1 MKHIFSALLIVAA
14 LVLALPACT
23 NNDNYTIETS
33 SDCIVT
39 AATLGKLIRVQ
50 PIKTKDGRD
59 STYNEYVTGAYYP
72 LYIDQL
78 NNIIYN
84 GDSLPTNIDL
94 SRITFEQMNAIG
106 TLSINRLDG
115 EGDTIFSGKDTTDL
129 RQPRLITVTAS
140 DGSTKR
146 VYKLQLNMHQEEADS
161 FRWTRICTQHPAL
174 TNIERARSIAANGR
188 LYAFGT
194 ENNTPYLFTATA
206 EQPEQ
211 WERIE
216 ISIAGESSAAAFNAA
231 SVQWLNSTFYA
242 LNNNTVVCSTDG
254 INWEKTDSDLAPE
267 ALVGAG
273 SNHLVAIANGEFY
286 SSPNGKQ
293 WTLEA
298 RDTDGP
304 LPNAEYASNCIPS
317 LTDPT
322 FEDILLIG
330 QADGVATVWKHNIDL
345 TGGESFAWTYYPA
358 AKDNPYNC
366 PVVTSPSLFTY
377 DNASLLVA
385 LGKDKNAVDF
395 YTSRDNGRTWKLTG
409 FQCPKGMARPT
420 AVSAFSDK
428 ENFIWL
434 ICSGTGEVWRGRLNR
449 LGWKDVPT
457 SFLKN
462 QQP

>member
-14 LVLALPACT
+14 FVLALPACT
-23 NNDNYTIETS
+23 NDDNYTAEVS
-33 SDCIVT
+33 GDCLVT
-39 AATLGKLIRVQ
+39 AATLGKLIRIQ
-50 PIKTKDGRD
+50 PTKTQDGRD
-59 STYNEYVTGAYYP
+59 STYTEYVTGAYYP

-94 SRITFEQMNAIG
+94 SRITFEQMNVIG
-106 TLSINRLDG
+106 TIAINKLSG
-115 EGDTIFSGKDTTDL
+115 EGDTIFNGKDTTDL
-129 RQPRLITVTAS
+129 RQARYLTVTAS

-146 VYKLQLNMHQEEADS
+146 TYKLQLNMHQEEADT

-194 ENNTPYLFTATA
+194 ENSTPYLFTATA

-211 WERIE
+211 WERLE
-216 ISIAGESSAAAFNAA
+216 ISIAGESSAAAFNAT
-231 SVQWLNSTFYA
+231 SVQWFNNAFYA
-242 LNNNTVVCSTDG
+242 LKGNSLVHSADG
-254 INWEKTDSDLAPE
+254 VNWEKMDSDLAPE

-273 SNHLVAIANGEFY
+273 
-286 SSPNGKQ
+286 KQ
-293 WTLEA
+293 WTPDA

-304 LPNAEYASNCIPS
+304 LPGTEFASNCIPS

-330 QADGVATVWKHNIDL
+330 QADGAEVVWKHNIDL
-345 TGGESFAWTYYPA
+345 TGGESFAWTFYPA
-358 AKDNPYNC
+358 ANDNPYNC
-366 PVVTSPSLFTY
+366 PTVTSPSLFTY
-377 DNASLLVA
+377 DKASLLVA

-409 FQCPKGMARPT
+409 FQCPKDMARPT
-420 AVSAFSDK
+420 AVSAFADK
-428 ENFIWL
+428 DNFIWL

-457 SFLKN
+457 SFLKK
-462 QQP
+462 Q

>member
-14 LVLALPACT
+14 FVLALPACT
-23 NNDNYTIETS
+23 NDDNYTAEVS
-33 SDCIVT
+33 GDCLVT
-39 AATLGKLIRVQ
+39 AATLGKLIRIQ
-50 PIKTKDGRD
+50 PTKTQDGRD
-59 STYNEYVTGAYYP
+59 STYTEYVTGAYYP

-94 SRITFEQMNAIG
+94 SRITFEQMNVIG
-106 TLSINRLDG
+106 TIAINKLSG
-115 EGDTIFSGKDTTDL
+115 EGDTIFNGKDTTDL
-129 RQPRLITVTAS
+129 RQARYLTVTAS

-146 VYKLQLNMHQEEADS
+146 TYKLQLNMHQEEADT

-194 ENNTPYLFTATA
+194 ENSTPYLFTATA

-211 WERIE
+211 WERLE
-216 ISIAGESSAAAFNAA
+216 ISIAGESSAAAFNAT
-231 SVQWLNSTFYA
+231 SVQWFNNAFYA
-242 LNNNTVVCSTDG
+242 LNGNSLVHSADG
-254 INWEKTDSDLAPE
+254 VNWEKMDSDLVPE

-273 SNHLVAIANGEFY
+273 SNQLVAIANGEFY
-286 SSPNGKQ
+286 SSPDGKQ
-293 WTLEA
+293 WTPDA

-304 LPNAEYASNCIPS
+304 LPGTEFASNCIPS

-330 QADGVATVWKHNIDL
+330 QADGAEVVWKHNIDL
-345 TGGESFAWTYYPA
+345 TGGESFAWTFYPA
-358 AKDNPYNC
+358 ANDNPYNC
-366 PVVTSPSLFTY
+366 PTVTSPSLFTY
-377 DNASLLVA
+377 DKASLLVA

-409 FQCPKGMARPT
+409 FQCPKDMARPT
-420 AVSAFSDK
+420 AVSAFADK
-428 ENFIWL
+428 DNFIWL

-449 LGWKDVPT
+449 LGWKDVPI
-457 SFLKN
+457 SFLKK
-462 QQP
+462 Q

>member
-14 LVLALPACT
+14 FVLALPACT
-23 NNDNYTIETS
+23 NDDNYTAEVS
-33 SDCIVT
+33 GDCLVT
-39 AATLGKLIRVQ
+39 AATLGKLIRIQ
-50 PIKTKDGRD
+50 PTKTQDGRD
-59 STYNEYVTGAYYP
+59 STYTEYVTGAYYP

-94 SRITFEQMNAIG
+94 SRITFEQMNVIG
-106 TLSINRLDG
+106 TIAINKLSG
-115 EGDTIFSGKDTTDL
+115 EGDTIFNGKDTTDL
-129 RQPRLITVTAS
+129 RQARYLTVTAS

-146 VYKLQLNMHQEEADS
+146 TYKLQLNMHQEEADT

-194 ENNTPYLFTATA
+194 ENSTPYLFTATA

-211 WERIE
+211 WERLE
-216 ISIAGESSAAAFNAA
+216 ISIAGESSAAAFNAT
-231 SVQWLNSTFYA
+231 SVQWFNNAFYA
-242 LNNNTVVCSTDG
+242 LNGNSLVHSADG
-254 INWEKTDSDLAPE
+254 VNWEKMDSDLAPE
-267 ALVGAG
+267 ALGGAG
-273 SNHLVAIANGEFY
+273 SNQLVAIANGEFY
-286 SSPNGKQ
+286 SSPDGKQ
-293 WTLEA
+293 WTPDA

-304 LPNAEYASNCIPS
+304 LPGTEFASNCIPS

-330 QADGVATVWKHNIDL
+330 QADGAEVVWKHNIDL
-345 TGGESFAWTYYPA
+345 TGGESFAWTFYPA
-358 AKDNPYNC
+358 ANDNPYNC
-366 PVVTSPSLFTY
+366 PTVTSPSLFTY
-377 DNASLLVA
+377 DKASLLVA

-409 FQCPKGMARPT
+409 FQCPKDMARPT
-420 AVSAFSDK
+420 AVSAFADK
-428 ENFIWL
+428 DNFIWL

-449 LGWKDVPT
+449 LGWKDVPI
-457 SFLKN
+457 SFLKK
-462 QQP
+462 Q

>member
-14 LVLALPACT
+14 FVLALPACT
-23 NNDNYTIETS
+23 NDDNYTAEVS
-33 SDCIVT
+33 GDCLVT
-39 AATLGKLIRVQ
+39 AATLGKLIRIQ
-50 PIKTKDGRD
+50 PTKTQDGRD
-59 STYNEYVTGAYYP
+59 STYTEYVTGAYYP

-94 SRITFEQMNAIG
+94 SRITFEQMNVIG
-106 TLSINRLDG
+106 TIAINKLSG
-115 EGDTIFSGKDTTDL
+115 EGDTIFNGKDTTDL
-129 RQPRLITVTAS
+129 RQARYLTVTAS

-146 VYKLQLNMHQEEADS
+146 TYKLQLNMHQEEADS

-188 LYAFGT
+188 LYSFGT
-194 ENNTPYLFTATA
+194 ENSTPYLFTATA

-211 WERIE
+211 WERLE
-216 ISIAGESSAAAFNAA
+216 ISIAGESSAAAFNAT
-231 SVQWLNSTFYA
+231 SVQWFNNAFYA
-242 LNNNTVVCSTDG
+242 LNGNSLVHSADG
-254 INWEKTDSDLAPE
+254 VNWEKMDSDLVPE

-273 SNHLVAIANGEFY
+273 SNQLVAIANGEFY
-286 SSPNGKQ
+286 SSHDGKQ
-293 WTLEA
+293 WTPDA

-304 LPNAEYASNCIPS
+304 LPGTEFASNCIPS

-330 QADGVATVWKHNIDL
+330 QADGAEVVWKHNIDL
-345 TGGESFAWTYYPA
+345 TGGESFAWTFYPA
-358 AKDNPYNC
+358 ANDNPYNC
-366 PVVTSPSLFTY
+366 PTVTSPSLFTY
-377 DNASLLVA
+377 DKASLLVA

-409 FQCPKGMARPT
+409 FQCPKDMARPT

-428 ENFIWL
+428 DNFIWL

>member
-14 LVLALPACT
+14 FVLALPACT
-23 NNDNYTIETS
+23 NDDNYTAEVS
-33 SDCIVT
+33 GDCLVT
-39 AATLGKLIRVQ
+39 AATLGKLIRIQ
-50 PIKTKDGRD
+50 PTKTQDGRD
-59 STYNEYVTGAYYP
+59 STYTEYVTGAYYP

-94 SRITFEQMNAIG
+94 SRITFEQMNVIG
-106 TLSINRLDG
+106 TIAINKLSG
-115 EGDTIFSGKDTTDL
+115 EGDTIFNGKDTTDL
-129 RQPRLITVTAS
+129 RQARYLTVTAS

-146 VYKLQLNMHQEEADS
+146 TYKLQLNMHQEEADT

-194 ENNTPYLFTATA
+194 ENSTPYLFTATA

-211 WERIE
+211 WERLE
-216 ISIAGESSAAAFNAA
+216 ISIAGESSAAAFNAT
-231 SVQWLNSTFYA
+231 SVQWFNNAFYA
-242 LNNNTVVCSTDG
+242 LNGNSLVHSADG
-254 INWEKTDSDLAPE
+254 VNWEKMDSALAPE

-273 SNHLVAIANGEFY
+273 SNQLVAIANGEFY
-286 SSPNGKQ
+286 SSPDGKQ
-293 WTLEA
+293 WTPDA

-304 LPNAEYASNCIPS
+304 LPGTEFASNCIPS

-322 FEDILLIG
+322 FEDILRIG

-358 AKDNPYNC
+358 ATDNPYNC

-377 DNASLLVA
+377 DKASLLVA

-409 FQCPKGMARPT
+409 VQCPKDKARPT
-420 AVSAFSDK
+420 AVSAFADK
-428 ENFIWL
+428 DNFIWL

-449 LGWKDVPT
+449 LGWKDVPI
-457 SFLKN
+457 SFLKK
-462 QQP
+462 Q